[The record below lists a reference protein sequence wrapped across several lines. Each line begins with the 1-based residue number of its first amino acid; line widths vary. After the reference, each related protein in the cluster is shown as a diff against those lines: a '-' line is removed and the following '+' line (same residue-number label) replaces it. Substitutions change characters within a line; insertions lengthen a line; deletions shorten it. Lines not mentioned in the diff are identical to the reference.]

1 MMGPRSIP
9 SYYPVNES
17 GEISMLGRILA
28 ATLVIGGAM
37 PTSNAALAQND
48 PVAGAVAG
56 AIVGAAIA
64 TGAVVP
70 YEHREPLREY
80 IVRENRPSY
89 RYEEEVVVGRE
100 LPPGAY
106 ESYEVPEEYVPRG
119 HHYTVINDRPV
130 IFHSETRRIIHVYE

>member
-1 MMGPRSIP
+1 M
-9 SYYPVNES
+9 
-17 GEISMLGRILA
+17 EIAMLTRIYAALVAVQALA
-28 ATLVIGGAM
+28 ARR
-37 PTSNAALAQND
+37 AALD
-48 PVAGAVAG
+48 DDAVAG
-56 AIVGAAIA
+56 AIVGAITGAAIA
-64 TGAVVP
+64 TGTVVP
-70 YEHREPLREY
+70 YERREPLREY

-89 RYEEEVVVGRE
+89 HYEEEVVVGRE

>member
-1 MMGPRSIP
+1 
-9 SYYPVNES
+9 
-17 GEISMLGRILA
+17 MLTRIFAALITAVALA
-28 ATLVIGGAM
+28 A
-37 PTSNAALAQND
+37 PRAALAD
-48 PVAGAVAG
+48 DAVAG
-56 AIVGAAIA
+56 AIVGAITGAAIA

-70 YEHREPLREY
+70 YERREPLREY
-80 IVRENRPSY
+80 IVRESHPSY
-89 RYEEEVVVGRE
+89 HYDEEVVVGRE